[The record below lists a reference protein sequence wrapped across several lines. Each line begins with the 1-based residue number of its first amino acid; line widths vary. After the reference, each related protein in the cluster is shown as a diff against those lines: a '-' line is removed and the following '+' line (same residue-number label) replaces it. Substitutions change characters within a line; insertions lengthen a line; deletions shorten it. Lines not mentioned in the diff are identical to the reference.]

1 MEGKMTVE
9 TIKAGQWLFNAGC
22 VAEYCIYKLI
32 TGKVSIYKSGKKI
45 REVEMKEGMKPIIL
59 GITAVLRDDL
69 THQASVKTETD
80 VQVKRIYVD
89 QIKGILANEIP
100 DSLKKYI
107 ETLTESIVMGNEILC
122 MIYKFSETPRI
133 NLKIPSDA
141 GSETQEILSELKR
154 LYDLIT
160 TDVDAIIKEKV

>member
-1 MEGKMTVE
+1 
-9 TIKAGQWLFNAGC
+9 
-22 VAEYCIYKLI
+22 
-32 TGKVSIYKSGKKI
+32 
-45 REVEMKEGMKPIIL
+45 
-59 GITAVLRDDL
+59 
-69 THQASVKTETD
+69 
-80 VQVKRIYVD
+80 
-89 QIKGILANEIP
+89 
-100 DSLKKYI
+100 
-107 ETLTESIVMGNEILC
+107 